1 MITLTNMCLIIND
14 KNEILFQDR
23 LKNDWPGLNLPGG
36 HVEVNESIKDS
47 VIREIKEETNLTLFD
62 LEFVNYFEWI
72 NTKISNREIVFLFK
86 SNNFKG
92 EIINSLEGKL
102 YWLKIEDLKDKTLS
116 LDLEKILKLYGFD
129 INSLQN

>member
-47 VIREIKEETNLTLFD
+47 VIREIKEETNLTLID

-72 NTKISNREIVFLFK
+72 NTKTSNREIAFLFK

-102 YWLKIEDLKDKTLS
+102 YWLKIEDLKNKTLS
-116 LDLEKILKLYGFD
+116 LDFDKILKLYGFD
-129 INSLQN
+129 IKSSQN

>member
-47 VIREIKEETNLTLFD
+47 VIREIKEETNLTLID

-72 NTKISNREIVFLFK
+72 NTKTSNREIVFLFT
-86 SNNFKG
+86 SNKFKG

-116 LDLEKILKLYGFD
+116 LDLDKILKLFGFD

>member
-47 VIREIKEETNLTLFD
+47 VIREIKEETNLTLID

-72 NTKISNREIVFLFK
+72 NTKTSNREIVFLFK

-102 YWLKIEDLKDKTLS
+102 YWLKIENLKNKTLS
-116 LDLEKILKLYGFD
+116 LDLDKILKLYGFD
-129 INSLQN
+129 IKSLQN

>member
-23 LKNDWPGLNLPGG
+23 LKKDWPGLNLPGG
-36 HVEVNESIKDS
+36 HVEVNESITDS
-47 VIREIKEETNLTLFD
+47 VIREIKEETNLTLID

-72 NTKISNREIVFLFK
+72 NTKTSNREIVFLFK

-116 LDLEKILKLYGFD
+116 LDLDKILKFYGFD

>member
-23 LKNDWPGLNLPGG
+23 LKKDWPGLNLPGG

-47 VIREIKEETNLTLFD
+47 VIREIKEETNLTLIG

-72 NTKISNREIVFLFK
+72 NTKTSNREIVFLFK

-116 LDLEKILKLYGFD
+116 LDLDKILKLFGFD
-129 INSLQN
+129 IKSLQN

>member
-72 NTKISNREIVFLFK
+72 NTKTSNREIVFLFT

-116 LDLEKILKLYGFD
+116 LDLDKILKLFGFD

>member
-72 NTKISNREIVFLFK
+72 NTKTSN
-86 SNNFKG
+86 
-92 EIINSLEGKL
+92 
-102 YWLKIEDLKDKTLS
+102 
-116 LDLEKILKLYGFD
+116 
-129 INSLQN
+129 

>member
-47 VIREIKEETNLTLFD
+47 VIREIKEETSLTLID

-72 NTKISNREIVFLFK
+72 NTKTSNREIVFLFK

-102 YWLKIEDLKDKTLS
+102 YWLRIEDLKDKTLS
-116 LDLEKILKLYGFD
+116 LDLDKILKLFGFD
-129 INSLQN
+129 IKSLQN

>member
-47 VIREIKEETNLTLFD
+47 VIREIKEETNLTLID

-72 NTKISNREIVFLFK
+72 NTKTSNREIVFLFK

-116 LDLEKILKLYGFD
+116 LDLDKILKLYGFD
-129 INSLQN
+129 IKSLQN

>member
-72 NTKISNREIVFLFK
+72 NTKISNREIVFLFT

>member
-14 KNEILFQDR
+14 KNEILFQNR

-36 HVEVNESIKDS
+36 HVEVNESINDS
-47 VIREIKEETNLTLFD
+47 VIREIKEETNLTLID

-72 NTKISNREIVFLFK
+72 NTKTSNREIVFLFK

-102 YWLKIEDLKDKTLS
+102 CWLKIEDLKDKTLS
-116 LDLEKILKLYGFD
+116 LDLDKILKFYGFD

>member
-47 VIREIKEETNLTLFD
+47 VIREIKEETNLTLID
-62 LEFVNYFEWI
+62 LKFVNYFEWI
-72 NTKISNREIVFLFK
+72 NTKTSNREIVFLFK

-116 LDLEKILKLYGFD
+116 LDLDKILKLFGFD

>member
-47 VIREIKEETNLTLFD
+47 VIREIKEETNLTLID

-72 NTKISNREIVFLFK
+72 NTKISNREIVFLFT

-116 LDLEKILKLYGFD
+116 LDLDKILKLFGFD

>member
-47 VIREIKEETNLTLFD
+47 VIREIKEETNLTLID

-72 NTKISNREIVFLFK
+72 NTKTSNREIVFLFK

-116 LDLEKILKLYGFD
+116 LDLDKILKLFGFD

>member
-47 VIREIKEETNLTLFD
+47 VIREIKEETNLTLID

-72 NTKISNREIVFLFK
+72 NTKTSNREIVFLFK

-102 YWLKIEDLKDKTLS
+102 YWLRIEDLKDKTLS
-116 LDLEKILKLYGFD
+116 LDLDKILKLFGFD

>member
-47 VIREIKEETNLTLFD
+47 VIREIKEETNLTLID

-72 NTKISNREIVFLFK
+72 NTKTSNREIVFLFK
-86 SNNFKG
+86 SNDFKG

-102 YWLKIEDLKDKTLS
+102 YWLRIEDLKDKTLS
-116 LDLEKILKLYGFD
+116 LDLDKILKLFGFD

>member
-47 VIREIKEETNLTLFD
+47 VIREIKEETNLTLID
-62 LEFVNYFEWI
+62 LKFVNYFEWI
-72 NTKISNREIVFLFK
+72 NTKTSNREIVFLFK

-102 YWLKIEDLKDKTLS
+102 YWLKIEDLKNKTFS

-129 INSLQN
+129 IKSSQN

>member
-23 LKNDWPGLNLPGG
+23 LKKDWPGLNLPGG
-36 HVEVNESIKDS
+36 HVEVNESITDS
-47 VIREIKEETNLTLFD
+47 VIREIKEETNLTLID

-72 NTKISNREIVFLFK
+72 NTKTSNREIVFLFK

-116 LDLEKILKLYGFD
+116 LDLDKILKLYGFD
-129 INSLQN
+129 IKSLQN

>member
-14 KNEILFQDR
+14 KNEILFQKKK
-23 LKNDWPGLNLPGG
+23 KNDWPGLNLPGG

-47 VIREIKEETNLTLFD
+47 VIREIKEETSLTLID

-72 NTKISNREIVFLFK
+72 NTKTSNREIVFLFK

-102 YWLKIEDLKDKTLS
+102 YWLRIEDLKDKTLS
-116 LDLEKILKLYGFD
+116 LDLDKILKLFGFD
-129 INSLQN
+129 IKSLQN